1 MSDTPIGDELA
12 DKILGTPA
20 DEAPVADHIS
30 LLDGEVREVEVDPSA
45 PDPGAYEEEAD
56 EDPAPALNDDA
67 DDNLDDVPE
76 GTDDGDTDLD
86 DDAGEEVA
94 NG

>member
-20 DEAPVADHIS
+20 DEAPA
-30 LLDGEVREVEVDPSA
+30 EVEVDPSA

-76 GTDDGDTDLD
+76 GTDDGDTELDDDLD
-86 DDAGEEVA
+86 DSDHPDEEVA
-94 NG
+94 GNA